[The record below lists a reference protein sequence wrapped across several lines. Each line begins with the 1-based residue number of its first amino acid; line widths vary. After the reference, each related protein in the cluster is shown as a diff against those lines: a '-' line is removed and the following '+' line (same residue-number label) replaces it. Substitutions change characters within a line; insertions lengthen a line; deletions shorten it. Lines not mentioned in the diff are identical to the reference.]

1 MHPAYS
7 VIFFTVASG
16 AGYGLL
22 AALALLGLANALP
35 ASAGFAWTS
44 LIVAFVLITVGLLAS
59 TVHLGHPERA
69 WRALSQW
76 RSSWLSREGV
86 LAILTYPVAAAFAI
100 GWLFLAESDGAVAQ
114 LDGWVRAIALATAV
128 LALAT
133 VFATAMIYRGLAP
146 IHQWHNDWVPVGY
159 VGLGAMSG
167 GAWLFALGQI
177 FGVGPPWTGGLA
189 AALIALGLGLKL
201 GYWRYISS
209 TRGAAT
215 PETAT
220 GLGAIGKVQLLDPP
234 HTEEN
239 YLQKEMGYR
248 IARKHAGKLRR
259 LAVAGGFVAPI
270 ALIAVAS
277 TMAGTG
283 WAGWLAAILSL
294 IAVLSMM
301 SGLVIE
307 RWLFFA
313 EAKHSVMLYYGADR
327 G

>member
-22 AALALLGLANALP
+22 ATLAVLGVANALP
-35 ASAGFAWTS
+35 ASGGFAWTS
-44 LIVAFVLITVGLLAS
+44 LIAAFALITVGLLAS

-76 RSSWLSREGV
+76 RSSWLSREGL
-86 LAILTYPVAAAFAI
+86 LAILTYPVAAIFAV
-100 GWLFLAESDGAVAQ
+100 GWLFLADSDGELAR
-114 LDGWVRAIALATAV
+114 LDGWVRAAALVTVV

-133 VFATAMIYRGLAP
+133 VLATAMIYRSLAP
-146 IHQWHNDWVPVGY
+146 IHQWHNDWVPAGY
-159 VGLGAMSG
+159 LGLGAMSG
-167 GAWLFALGQI
+167 GAWLFALGQL
-177 FGVGPPWTGGLA
+177 FGVGPPWLGGIA
-189 AALIALGLGLKL
+189 AALIALGLSLKV
-201 GYWRYISS
+201 GYWRYIAS

-220 GLGAIGKVQLLDPP
+220 GLGAIGNVRLLDPP

-248 IARKHAGKLRR
+248 VARKHAGKLRR
-259 LAVAGGFVAPI
+259 LAVAGGFVAPL

-277 TMAGTG
+277 AVTG
-283 WAGWLAAILSL
+283 WLGAILPL

-301 SGLVIE
+301 GGLVVE

-313 EAKHSVMLYYGADR
+313 EAQHTVLLYYGADR
-327 G
+327 S

>member
-1 MHPAYS
+1 MNPAYS

-22 AALALLGLANALP
+22 TTLAVLGVANALP

-44 LIVAFVLITVGLLAS
+44 LIAAFALITVGLLAS

-76 RSSWLSREGV
+76 RSSWLSREGL
-86 LAILTYPVAAAFAI
+86 LAIVTYPVAAIFAV
-100 GWLFLAESDGAVAQ
+100 GWLFLADADGELAL
-114 LDGWVRAIALATAV
+114 LDEWVRIAALATAV

-133 VFATAMIYRGLAP
+133 VLATAMIYRSLVP
-146 IHQWHNDWVPVGY
+146 IHQWHNDWVPAGY
-159 VGLGAMSG
+159 LGLGAMSG
-167 GAWLFALGQI
+167 GAWLFALGQL
-177 FGVGPPWTGGLA
+177 FGVGPPWLGGTV
-189 AALIALGLGLKL
+189 AALIALGLSLKV
-201 GYWRYISS
+201 GYWRYIAS

-220 GLGAIGKVQLLDPP
+220 GLGAIGDVRLLDPP

-248 IARKHAGKLRR
+248 VARKHVGKLRR
-259 LAVAGGFVAPI
+259 LAVAGGFVAPL

-277 TMAGTG
+277 AVTG
-283 WAGWLAAILSL
+283 WIGAILPL

-301 SGLVIE
+301 GGLVVE

-313 EAKHSVMLYYGADR
+313 EAKHTVMLYYGADR
-327 G
+327 S

>member
-1 MHPAYS
+1 VHPAYS

-22 AALALLGLANALP
+22 ATLAVLGIANALP

-44 LIVAFVLITVGLLAS
+44 LIASFALITVGLLAS

-76 RSSWLSREGV
+76 RSSWLSREGL
-86 LAILTYPVAAAFAI
+86 LAILTYPVAAIFAV
-100 GWLFLAESDGAVAQ
+100 GWLFLADGNGELAR
-114 LDGWVRAIALATAV
+114 LDGWVRAAALATAV

-133 VFATAMIYRGLAP
+133 ILATAMIYRSLAP
-146 IHQWHNDWVPVGY
+146 IHQWHNVWVPAGY
-159 VGLGAMSG
+159 LGLGAMSG
-167 GAWLFALGQI
+167 GAWLFALGQL
-177 FGVGPPWTGGLA
+177 FGVGPPWLGGIA
-189 AALIALGLGLKL
+189 AALIALGLSLKV
-201 GYWRYISS
+201 GYWRYIAS

-220 GLGAIGKVQLLDPP
+220 GLGAIGDVRLLDPP

-248 IARKHAGKLRR
+248 VARKHAGKLRR
-259 LAVAGGFVAPI
+259 LAVAGGFVAPL

-277 TMAGTG
+277 AVTG
-283 WAGWLAAILSL
+283 WLGAILSL

-301 SGLVIE
+301 GGLMVE

-313 EAKHSVMLYYGADR
+313 EAKHTVMLYYGADR
-327 G
+327 S